1 MSTKT
6 KLALSVAAVLG
17 AASTALPMAQY
28 PTHAAA
34 ATIRRQAAAGVQI
47 NDGIASEPGRHLR
60 MPAVYFDPS
69 PAPLKA
75 YTYSASVQLGPT
87 ASSRI
92 LQGEFRFPV
101 FSTTPSVS
109 VQIISSISA
118 VPMLVKT
125 LKIAEIPGSN
135 GTVETQ
141 IVVEAETIVD
151 VPAGGFYYANVV
163 VTGIPVIPPAASNAA
178 QLSAAPLSHRSD
190 ERGAASVALDSAGG
204 NKSRAGAIQSV
215 KPLPASQGEWPC

>member
-17 AASTALPMAQY
+17 AASTALLMAQY
-28 PTHAAA
+28 PTQAAA
-34 ATIRRQAAAGVQI
+34 STIRGQAAAGAQI
-47 NDGIASEPGRHLR
+47 NESIASEPGRHLR
-60 MPAVYFDPS
+60 MPAVYSDPS

-75 YTYSASVQLGPT
+75 YTYTASVRLSST
-87 ASSRI
+87 ASNRI

-125 LKIAEIPGSN
+125 LKIAEIPGSH
-135 GTVETQ
+135 GPVETQ

-151 VPAGGFYYANVV
+151 IPASGFYYANVV
-163 VTGIPVIPPAASNAA
+163 VTGVPVIPPAASTAA
-178 QLSAAPLSHRSD
+178 QSMR
-190 ERGAASVALDSAGG
+190 
-204 NKSRAGAIQSV
+204 
-215 KPLPASQGEWPC
+215 

>member
-1 MSTKT
+1 MRSRHSPGIGRCIARSFNGNGFDKGCRNMSTKT

-17 AASTALPMAQY
+17 AASTALLMAQY

-34 ATIRRQAAAGVQI
+34 STIRGQAAAGAQI
-47 NDGIASEPGRHLR
+47 NDSIASEPGRLLR

-75 YTYSASVQLGPT
+75 YTYTASVRLSST
-87 ASSRI
+87 ASNRI

-101 FSTTPSVS
+101 FSTTPTVS

-135 GTVETQ
+135 GPVETQ
-141 IVVEAETIVD
+141 IVVEAQTIVD
-151 VPAGGFYYANVV
+151 FPAGGFYHANVV
-163 VTGIPVIPPAASNAA
+163 VTGVPVIPPAASNAA
-178 QLSAAPLSHRSD
+178 QLMR
-190 ERGAASVALDSAGG
+190 
-204 NKSRAGAIQSV
+204 
-215 KPLPASQGEWPC
+215 

>member
-1 MSTKT
+1 MRSRHQGAARRGNSTVHCAIIPENGFDKGCKNMSAKT
-6 KLALSVAAVLG
+6 RLAFSVAAVLG
-17 AASTALPMAQY
+17 ATSTVLSMAQY

-34 ATIRRQAAAGVQI
+34 PTIRRPAAAGAQI
-47 NDGIASEPGRHLR
+47 NDSIISEPDRHPPT
-60 MPAVYFDPS
+60 PAVYFEPS

-75 YTYSASVQLGPT
+75 YTYSALVRLGST

-92 LQGEFRFPV
+92 LQAEFRFPV
-101 FSTTPSVS
+101 FSNTPSVS

-135 GTVETQ
+135 GPVETQ

-151 VPAGGFYYANVV
+151 IPAGGFYYANVV
-163 VTGIPVIPPAASNAA
+163 VTGVPAIPPASNSA
-178 QLSAAPLSHRSD
+178 QLIR
-190 ERGAASVALDSAGG
+190 
-204 NKSRAGAIQSV
+204 
-215 KPLPASQGEWPC
+215 

>member
-1 MSTKT
+1 MATKT

-34 ATIRRQAAAGVQI
+34 ATIRRQAAAGAQI
-47 NDGIASEPGRHLR
+47 NDGISSEPGRHLR

-135 GTVETQ
+135 GPVETQ

-151 VPAGGFYYANVV
+151 IPAGGFYYANVV
-163 VTGIPVIPPAASNAA
+163 VTGVPVIPPAASNAA
-178 QLSAAPLSHRSD
+178 QLMR
-190 ERGAASVALDSAGG
+190 
-204 NKSRAGAIQSV
+204 
-215 KPLPASQGEWPC
+215 